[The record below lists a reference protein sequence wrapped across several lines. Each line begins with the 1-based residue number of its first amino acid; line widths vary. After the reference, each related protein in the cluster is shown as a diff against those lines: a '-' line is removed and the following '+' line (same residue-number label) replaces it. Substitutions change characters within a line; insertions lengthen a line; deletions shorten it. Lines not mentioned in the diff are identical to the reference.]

1 MSRRAPKSPSSLTFD
16 HFRRKVSEGAIEPL
30 YLFVGEEDY
39 FHRQAITLLFGT
51 IDAASRE
58 FNTAVVT
65 IGGDLVSPT
74 GVSRK
79 ATAADAID
87 IANMLPLVAARSIVV
102 IRGFDKI
109 KEDELELVLDYLK
122 RPSSYSVVV
131 FDAPALDQRRK
142 ISSALIKTCRVVR
155 MDHPGEVDIQD
166 WARGYVERHG
176 SRIEKGALGE
186 LIGLIGTS
194 MSRLANEMDKLITYA
209 GSDSIDKRAVEQ
221 LVPRVREH
229 SNWDLW
235 TAIQKRD
242 RERSIRL
249 IRRLVEDGQEPIA
262 IIGALASLYRKLLI
276 AKDMRAK
283 GAPPLDIEK
292 ATGQYRD
299 RSRSFYEAVAH
310 MPREEIARGLRRI
323 AKADNDTKNSIS
335 TPELQ
340 VEFLV
345 AELTLP
351 ETARWGILD

>member
-1 MSRRAPKSPSSLTFD
+1 VSKRAPKTATSLSYD
-16 HFRRKVSEGAIEPL
+16 QFRRKIKEGSIEPL

-39 FHRQAITLLFGT
+39 LHQQALGLLFGT
-51 IDAASRE
+51 IAQAARE
-58 FNTAVVT
+58 FNTTVVT
-65 IGGDLVSPT
+65 IGGDLVGAS
-74 GVSRK
+74 GASRK

-87 IANMLPLVAARSIVV
+87 IANMLPMMSPRSIVV

-122 RPSSYSVVV
+122 RPSSSAVVI

-142 ISSALIKTCRVVR
+142 ISSALMKTCRVVR
-155 MDHPGEVDIQD
+155 MDHAGEKQIEE
-166 WARGYVERHG
+166 WARNYVQRHG
-176 SRIEKGALGE
+176 ARIEPAALGA

-194 MSRLANEMDKLITYA
+194 MSRLAREMDKLIIYA
-209 GSDSIDKRAVEQ
+209 DRKVIDTPAVEQ

-235 TAIQKRD
+235 GAIQTRNRKQA
-242 RERSIRL
+242 IML
-249 IRRLVEDGQEPIA
+249 IRQLVDDGQEPIA
-262 IIGALASLYRKLLI
+262 IIGALASLYRKMLV
-276 AKDMRAK
+276 AKDLRAR
-283 GAPPLDIEK
+283 GAPAQEVER

-299 RSRSFYEAVAH
+299 RASSFYTAVGR
-310 MPREEIARGLRRI
+310 MPREEIVRGLRRI
-323 AKADNDTKNSIS
+323 AKADNDAKNSIA

-351 ETARWGILD
+351 ESAYWNILD

>member
-16 HFRRKVSEGAIEPL
+16 QFRRKISEGVIEPL
-30 YLFVGEEDY
+30 YLFVGEEEY
-39 FHRQAITLLFGT
+39 FHRQAIGLLFNT
-51 IDAASRE
+51 IDVSSRE

-65 IGGDLVSPT
+65 IGGDLINPS
-74 GVSRK
+74 GASRK

-87 IANMLPLVAARSIVV
+87 VANMLPMVAARSIVV

-122 RPSSYSVVV
+122 RPSSHSVVV

-142 ISSALIKTCRVVR
+142 ISSALMKACRVVR
-155 MDHPGEVDIQD
+155 MDHLGEKDIEE
-166 WARGYVERHG
+166 WARGYIERRG
-176 SRIEKGALGE
+176 CRIERGALGE

-194 MSRLANEMDKLITYA
+194 MSRLASEMDKLIAYA
-209 GSDSIDKRAVEQ
+209 GSDAIDTHAVEQ

-229 SNWDLW
+229 TSWDLW
-235 TAIQKRD
+235 TAIEKRD
-242 RERSIRL
+242 REKSVRL

-262 IIGALASLYRKLLI
+262 IIGALASLYRKLLT
-276 AKDMRAK
+276 AKDMRAR
-283 GAPPLDIEK
+283 GAPAQDIER

-299 RSRSFYEAVAH
+299 RSRSFYQAVTQ

-351 ETARWGILD
+351 ETARWGTLD